1 MPLEILDV
9 ALVLLRGF
17 FCSKGTEIAALAGA
31 RVLFS
36 RIKSVFA
43 AGKLTDHLGLLPS
56 SHNETHQPDV
66 KMPRP

>member
-17 FCSKGTEIAALAGA
+17 FSREGAEIAALAGA

-43 AGKLTDHLGLLPS
+43 AGKFAYHLGLLQS
-56 SHNETHQPDV
+56 SHNELTS
-66 KMPRP
+66 RT